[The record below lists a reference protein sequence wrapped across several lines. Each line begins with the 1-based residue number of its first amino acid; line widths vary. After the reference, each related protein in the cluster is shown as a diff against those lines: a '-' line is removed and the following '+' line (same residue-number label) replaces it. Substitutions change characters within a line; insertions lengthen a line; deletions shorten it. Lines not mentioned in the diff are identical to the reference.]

1 MCEFPTVRE
10 ITLMKQMNTKHEG
23 HVCDNYNAHL
33 KTLNKLLKHM
43 AECPGTSTQAHRY
56 ILGKSASNY
65 MKGQFACII

>member
-1 MCEFPTVRE
+1 MCEFSTVRE

-23 HVCDNYNAHL
+23 HVCD

-56 ILGKSASNY
+56 ILGNSSSHY